1 MTDTFKSIEQ
11 GLKEAIANGATTH
24 HVVIDLVQA
33 TEYIKELED
42 KLAVAGEALNRLLHP
57 PYSDLH
63 IEVATKEEWATR
75 AMNAEAKLLGK
86 KHCICEEK

>member
-1 MTDTFKSIEQ
+1 MMTDAFKSIEQ

-42 KLAVAGEALNRLLHP
+42 KLAMAVEALEYYNDTLMIPTNL
-57 PYSDLH
+57 
-63 IEVATKEEWATR
+63 R
-75 AMNAEAKLLGK
+75 AFDILAKLKG
-86 KHCICEEK
+86 EM

>member
-42 KLAVAGEALNRLLHP
+42 KLAA
-57 PYSDLH
+57 
-63 IEVATKEEWATR
+63 
-75 AMNAEAKLLGK
+75 AEAKLLGQ
-86 KHCICEEK
+86 KHCSCGD

>member
-24 HVVIDLVQA
+24 HVIIDLVQA

-42 KLAVAGEALNRLLHP
+42 KLAVA
-57 PYSDLH
+57 
-63 IEVATKEEWATR
+63 
-75 AMNAEAKLLGK
+75 EAKLLGQ
-86 KHCICEEK
+86 KHCICED

>member
-24 HVVIDLVQA
+24 HVIIDLVQA

-42 KLAVAGEALNRLLHP
+42 KLAVA
-57 PYSDLH
+57 
-63 IEVATKEEWATR
+63 
-75 AMNAEAKLLGK
+75 EAKLLGLTYRVRG
-86 KHCICEEK
+86 ESVEKNREK

>member
-24 HVVIDLVQA
+24 NVVIDLVRA

-42 KLAVAGEALNRLLHP
+42 KLAVA
-57 PYSDLH
+57 
-63 IEVATKEEWATR
+63 
-75 AMNAEAKLLGK
+75 EAKLLGLTSNDK
-86 KHCICEEK
+86 KHCICGD